1 MRLLPQVPLWLA
13 VDTNDYPVAF
23 MFVENRHMQALF
35 VDPAC
40 RGTGI
45 GAALVR
51 HGLTLHPNMTTDVN
65 EQNSQAVGFYEK
77 WASSALAIH
86 LSTIKAGRTR
96 LFILNTKA
104 EQDRN
109 DFDKAGEAMMRV
121 GLVGWRGM
129 VGSMLLK
136 RMREE
141 GDFSRILPTYFSTSA
156 AGRSYRDPL
165 GVEHRLLDANS
176 VDRLGEMDIIITCQG
191 GDYTKAAYPVL
202 RASGWRG
209 FWIDAASAK
218 RMDDDSIIA
227 LDPVNHEQVE
237 AGIAAGVRNYIG
249 GNCSITLSLIGLT
262 GLFRAGL
269 VEWMSMMT
277 YQAASGAGAQ
287 HVKELLGQMSAV
299 AKRVNNDN
307 LADSDTPVLD
317 LLAKAHAAPRASDY
331 PIEAFGAP
339 LAGSIIPWIDSDLGN
354 GMSREEWKGK
364 SRLTRSLVCHPER
377 LGLTGSAF
385 VSPRCRVTRPRSR

>member
-1 MRLLPQVPLWLA
+1 
-13 VDTNDYPVAF
+13 
-23 MFVENRHMQALF
+23 
-35 VDPAC
+35 
-40 RGTGI
+40 
-45 GAALVR
+45 
-51 HGLTLHPNMTTDVN
+51 
-65 EQNSQAVGFYEK
+65 
-77 WASSALAIH
+77 
-86 LSTIKAGRTR
+86 
-96 LFILNTKA
+96 
-104 EQDRN
+104 
-109 DFDKAGEAMMRV
+109 MMRV

-331 PIEAFGAP
+331 PIEAFARPRGQHYSVDRQRP
-339 LAGSIIPWIDSDLGN
+339 RQRYEPRGMEGEVETNKILGLPPGTIGVDGLCVRVAALQSHSAAITLKLKEN
-354 GMSREEWKGK
+354 VE
-364 SRLTRSLVCHPER
+364 LHHLER
-377 LGLTGSAF
+377 LIREAHKWVGFVPNTRQETIQRLSPAAVSGSLKIGVGRLRRLNVEPRMYSVLTTGDQLLWGAAEPAARAEHDPECTVDSQRAGRF
-385 VSPRCRVTRPRSR
+385 SDGGAT

>member
-1 MRLLPQVPLWLA
+1 
-13 VDTNDYPVAF
+13 
-23 MFVENRHMQALF
+23 
-35 VDPAC
+35 
-40 RGTGI
+40 
-45 GAALVR
+45 
-51 HGLTLHPNMTTDVN
+51 
-65 EQNSQAVGFYEK
+65 
-77 WASSALAIH
+77 
-86 LSTIKAGRTR
+86 
-96 LFILNTKA
+96 
-104 EQDRN
+104 
-109 DFDKAGEAMMRV
+109 
-121 GLVGWRGM
+121 
-129 VGSMLLK
+129 
-136 RMREE
+136 
-141 GDFSRILPTYFSTSA
+141 
-156 AGRSYRDPL
+156 
-165 GVEHRLLDANS
+165 
-176 VDRLGEMDIIITCQG
+176 MDIIITCQG

-317 LLAKAHAAPRASDY
+317 LLAAHAAPRAVITQSKRSARPRGQHYSVDRQRPRQRY
-331 PIEAFGAP
+331 EPRGMEGEVETNKI
-339 LAGSIIPWIDSDLGN
+339 LGLPPGTIGVDGLCVRVAALQSHSAAITLKLKEN
-354 GMSREEWKGK
+354 VE
-364 SRLTRSLVCHPER
+364 LHHLER
-377 LGLTGSAF
+377 LIREAHKWVGFVPNTRRKRFNGCRLPPSAD
-385 VSPRCRVTRPRSR
+385 R

>member
-1 MRLLPQVPLWLA
+1 MSRTVKQWVS
-13 VDTNDYPVAF
+13 TK
-23 MFVENRHMQALF
+23 
-35 VDPAC
+35 
-40 RGTGI
+40 
-45 GAALVR
+45 
-51 HGLTLHPNMTTDVN
+51 
-65 EQNSQAVGFYEK
+65 K

-249 GNCSITLSLIGLT
+249 GNCSITLAHRPD
-262 GLFRAGL
+262 RAVSRRARRMDEHDDLPGG
-269 VEWMSMMT
+269 VGRRRTACEGT
-277 YQAASGAGAQ
+277 ARPDVGRRQACQ
-287 HVKELLGQMSAV
+287 
-299 AKRVNNDN
+299 
-307 LADSDTPVLD
+307 
-317 LLAKAHAAPRASDY
+317 
-331 PIEAFGAP
+331 
-339 LAGSIIPWIDSDLGN
+339 
-354 GMSREEWKGK
+354 
-364 SRLTRSLVCHPER
+364 
-377 LGLTGSAF
+377 
-385 VSPRCRVTRPRSR
+385 